1 MMKKIPFK
9 SKVLVLII
17 AIITFSVLTSYF
29 SVNYYVS
36 SYISTN
42 DSSNI
47 QSKLTLLKN
56 KIISDI
62 NNDLKLAE
70 NLNFSLVRIK
80 PTMAATGYSKIVK
93 VAHGLVFD
101 ENGSIDDQ
109 EIAQKYI
116 KQLEIAG
123 EEIAISDI
131 VYKDDLPMIN
141 ITIPR
146 DKNTGDIFFVSL
158 NSIKQTLEESVV
170 KGSYIELMDSAGNVL
185 FSNKQEGD
193 LTPIPSTFDV
203 GGKQWQLNG
212 YIDKGN
218 IQANTNRLNGSITI
232 ALLIAAAILI
242 PLSILLINIAFKPIV
257 SLRKVITDL
266 ANGSGDLTH
275 RLAVETKDDLG
286 EIAGGINRFIE
297 NLQKMM
303 LDISASS
310 QDISSQISLLEGQTD
325 SNHKLLST
333 HSSEMEM
340 AITSVNEMSST
351 AHYVSES
358 ASTAARQTEQTNTEA
373 EQSKIIVQQ
382 AVEDVTALV
391 EEVEQTSHTVYV
403 MAQDTEQIAGV
414 LKVIGD
420 IADQTNL
427 LALNAAIEAARAGEF
442 GRGFAVVADEVRALA
457 SRTRQSTS
465 EITDM
470 LAKLK
475 TGSEAVV
482 TSMASTKNNCQK
494 TAQTTSNVMSSL
506 NLMTGS
512 VNEISDV
519 SAQIATSAEQQSAVT
534 EEMNRNMSAIQE
546 VIYTLNANGTETL
559 STTHLLTSSNQKLV
573 AIVSKFKLK

>member
-1 MMKKIPFK
+1 MKKIPFK
-9 SKVLVLII
+9 SKVLVLIV

-29 SVNYYVS
+29 SVNH
-36 SYISTN
+36 YISRYISVN

-62 NNDLKLAE
+62 NNDIKLAK

-80 PTMAATGYSKIVK
+80 PTMAATGYYKIVK

-101 ENGSIDDQ
+101 ENGSVDNT
-109 EIAQKYI
+109 EEAGKYI
-116 KQLEIAG
+116 KQLELAG
-123 EEIAISDI
+123 EEIVISDI

-146 DKNTGDIFFVSL
+146 DKNTGDIFFVAL
-158 NSIKQTLEESVV
+158 NNIKQTLEESVV
-170 KGSYIELMDSAGNVL
+170 KGSYTELVDSAGNVL
-185 FSNKQEGD
+185 FSNKQEGE

-286 EIAGGINRFIE
+286 EIAAGINRFIE

-303 LDISASS
+303 LDISVSS

-325 SNHKLLST
+325 SNHKLLGT

-358 ASTAARQTEQTNTEA
+358 ASTAARQTEQTNSEA

-391 EEVEQTSHTVYV
+391 EEVEQTSNTVHV

-506 NLMTGS
+506 NLMTSS

>member
-1 MMKKIPFK
+1 MKKTPFK
-9 SKVLVLII
+9 SKILALIV
-17 AIITFSVLTSYF
+17 ALITFSVLTSYF
-29 SVNYYVS
+29 SVNHYIS

-62 NNDLKLAE
+62 NNDIKLAK

-80 PTMAATGYSKIVK
+80 PTMESTGYFKIVK

-101 ENGSIDDQ
+101 ENGSVDNT
-109 EIAQKYI
+109 EEAEKYI
-116 KQLEIAG
+116 KQLVLAG
-123 EEIAISDI
+123 EEIVISDI

-146 DKNTGDIFFVSL
+146 ERNTGDIFFVTL
-158 NSIKQTLEESVV
+158 NNIKQTLEESVV
-170 KGSYIELMDSAGNVL
+170 KGSYIELIDSAGHVL

-212 YIDKGN
+212 YIDKGS
-218 IQANTNRLNGSITI
+218 IQENTNRLNGSITI

-286 EIAGGINRFIE
+286 EIAAGINRFIE
-297 NLQKMM
+297 NLQNMM
-303 LDISASS
+303 LDISTSS
-310 QDISSQISLLEGQTD
+310 QDISSQISLLQGQTD
-325 SNHKLLST
+325 SNHKLLTT

-358 ASTAARQTEQTNTEA
+358 ASTAARQTEQTNSEA
-373 EQSKIIVQQ
+373 EQSKVIVQQ
-382 AVEDVTALV
+382 AVEDVSALV
-391 EEVEQTSHTVYV
+391 EEVEHTANTVHV
-403 MAQDTEQIAGV
+403 MAEDTEQIAGV

-475 TGSEAVV
+475 MGSEAVV

-494 TAQTTSNVMSSL
+494 TAQTTSNVMNSL

-546 VIYTLNANGTETL
+546 VIYTLNTNGTETL
-559 STTHLLTSSNQKLV
+559 STTHLLTGSNQKLV

>member
-1 MMKKIPFK
+1 MKKTPFK
-9 SKVLVLII
+9 SKILALIV
-17 AIITFSVLTSYF
+17 ALITFSVLTSYF
-29 SVNYYVS
+29 SVNHYIS

-62 NNDLKLAE
+62 NNDIKLAK

-80 PTMAATGYSKIVK
+80 PTMESTGYFKIVK

-101 ENGSIDDQ
+101 ENGSVDNT
-109 EIAQKYI
+109 EEAEKYI
-116 KQLEIAG
+116 KQLVLAG
-123 EEIAISDI
+123 EEIVISDI

-146 DKNTGDIFFVSL
+146 ERNTGDIFFVTL
-158 NSIKQTLEESVV
+158 NNIKQTLEESVV
-170 KGSYIELMDSAGNVL
+170 KGSYIELIDSAGHVL

-212 YIDKGN
+212 YIDKGS
-218 IQANTNRLNGSITI
+218 IQENTNRLNGSITI

-286 EIAGGINRFIE
+286 EIAAGINRFIE
-297 NLQKMM
+297 NLQNMM
-303 LDISASS
+303 LDISTSS
-310 QDISSQISLLEGQTD
+310 QDISNQISLLQGQTD
-325 SNHKLLST
+325 SNHKLLTT

-358 ASTAARQTEQTNTEA
+358 ASTAARQTEQTNSEA
-373 EQSKIIVQQ
+373 EQSKVIVQQ
-382 AVEDVTALV
+382 AVEDVSALV
-391 EEVEQTSHTVYV
+391 EEVEHTANTVHV
-403 MAQDTEQIAGV
+403 MAEDTEQIAGV

-475 TGSEAVV
+475 MGSEAVV

-494 TAQTTSNVMSSL
+494 TAQTTSNVMNSL

-546 VIYTLNANGTETL
+546 VIYTLNTNGTETL
-559 STTHLLTSSNQKLV
+559 STTHLLTGSNQKLV

>member
-1 MMKKIPFK
+1 MKKIPFK
-9 SKVLVLII
+9 SKILALIV
-17 AIITFSVLTSYF
+17 ALITFSVLTSYF
-29 SVNYYVS
+29 SVNHYIS

-62 NNDLKLAE
+62 NNDIKLAK

-80 PTMAATGYSKIVK
+80 PTMESTGYFKIVK

-101 ENGSIDDQ
+101 EDGSIDNT
-109 EIAQKYI
+109 EEAEKYI
-116 KQLEIAG
+116 KQLVLAG
-123 EEIAISDI
+123 EEIVISDI
-131 VYKDDLPMIN
+131 VYIDDLPMIN

-146 DKNTGDIFFVSL
+146 ERNTGDIFYVTL
-158 NSIKQTLEESVV
+158 NNIKQTLEESVV
-170 KGSYIELMDSAGNVL
+170 KGSYIELIDSAGHVL

-203 GGKQWQLNG
+203 GGKKWQLNG
-212 YIDKGN
+212 YIDKGS
-218 IQANTNRLNGSITI
+218 IQENTNRLNGSITI

-286 EIAGGINRFIE
+286 EIAAGINRFIE
-297 NLQKMM
+297 NLQNMM
-303 LDISASS
+303 LDISTSS
-310 QDISSQISLLEGQTD
+310 QDISSQISLLQGQTD
-325 SNHKLLST
+325 SNHKLLTT

-358 ASTAARQTEQTNTEA
+358 ASTAARQTEQTNSEA
-373 EQSKIIVQQ
+373 EQSKVIVQQ
-382 AVEDVTALV
+382 AVEDVSALV
-391 EEVEQTSHTVYV
+391 EEVEHTANTVHV
-403 MAQDTEQIAGV
+403 MAEDTEQIAGV

-475 TGSEAVV
+475 MGSEAVV

-494 TAQTTSNVMSSL
+494 TAQTTSNVMNSL

-546 VIYTLNANGTETL
+546 VIYTLNTNGTETL
-559 STTHLLTSSNQKLV
+559 STTHLLTGSNQKLV

>member
-1 MMKKIPFK
+1 MKKTPFK
-9 SKVLVLII
+9 SKILALIV
-17 AIITFSVLTSYF
+17 ALITFSVLTSYF
-29 SVNYYVS
+29 SVNHYIS

-62 NNDLKLAE
+62 NNDIKLAK

-80 PTMAATGYSKIVK
+80 PTMESTGYFKIVK

-101 ENGSIDDQ
+101 ENGSVDNT
-109 EIAQKYI
+109 EEAEKYI
-116 KQLEIAG
+116 KQLVLAG
-123 EEIAISDI
+123 EEIVISDI

-146 DKNTGDIFFVSL
+146 ERNTGDIFFVTL
-158 NSIKQTLEESVV
+158 NNIKQTLEESVV
-170 KGSYIELMDSAGNVL
+170 KGSYIELIDSAGHVL

-212 YIDKGN
+212 YIDKGS
-218 IQANTNRLNGSITI
+218 IQENTNRLNGSITI

-286 EIAGGINRFIE
+286 EIAAGINRFIE
-297 NLQKMM
+297 NLQNMM
-303 LDISASS
+303 LDISTSS
-310 QDISSQISLLEGQTD
+310 QDISSQISLLQGQTD
-325 SNHKLLST
+325 SNHKLLTT

-358 ASTAARQTEQTNTEA
+358 ASTAARQTEQTNSEA
-373 EQSKIIVQQ
+373 EQSKVIVQQ
-382 AVEDVTALV
+382 AVEDVSALV
-391 EEVEQTSHTVYV
+391 EEVEHTANTVHV
-403 MAQDTEQIAGV
+403 MAEDTEQIAGV

-475 TGSEAVV
+475 MGSEAVV

-494 TAQTTSNVMSSL
+494 TAQTTSNVMNSL

-546 VIYTLNANGTETL
+546 VIYTLNTNGTETL